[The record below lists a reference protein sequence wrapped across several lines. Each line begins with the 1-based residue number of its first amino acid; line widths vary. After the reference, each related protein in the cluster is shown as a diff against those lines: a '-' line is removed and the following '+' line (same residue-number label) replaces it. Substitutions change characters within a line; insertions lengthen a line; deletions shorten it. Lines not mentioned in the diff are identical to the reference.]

1 MKNLKKVLALVLVVA
16 SVLSF
21 ATVASAA
28 SFTDKDSITNTE
40 AVNMLADL
48 GVINGFTDGF
58 LPPHRNSHPRSDG

>member
-28 SFTDKDSITNTE
+28 SFT
-40 AVNMLADL
+40 
-48 GVINGFTDGF
+48 
-58 LPPHRNSHPRSDG
+58 